1 MQESHICLSAVTDGR
16 AIVLPAMP
24 SFYSRPAGVE
34 ALVDTVIGRVIDQL
48 GVANDLMPRWGEGG

>member
-1 MQESHICLSAVTDGR
+1 MTPRDVTRAG

-34 ALVDTVIGRVIDQL
+34 ALIDTVIGVLDQL
-48 GVANDLMPRWGEGG
+48 GVANDLMPRWGEAA

>member
-1 MQESHICLSAVTDGR
+1 MLALTRAG

-34 ALVDTVIGRVIDQL
+34 AALVDTVIGRMLGQL